1 VRVRRKEK
9 RPARGLAFF
18 CPRAGDKLLLR
29 RSGRSS
35 RSCSGSGSGS
45 RGGSGSSSSS
55 RSSGGSGS
63 RSSASHAGHASL
75 TGHAS
80 HASLGISGLRGFSG
94 GLGCFDLGGFG
105 GLRGLGLAT
114 SGDSQGEK
122 GGYEERLLHVISF
135 IDRGETWV
143 QKTFKPMPGATR
155 QSASIAR
162 QQVSAQRRWRQCA
175 NCSFSKARG
184 IDPQAGMGQLP

>member
-1 VRVRRKEK
+1 MRVRRKEK

-18 CPRAGDKLLLR
+18 CPRAGEELLLR
-29 RSGRSS
+29 RSSRSS
-35 RSCSGSGSGS
+35 RSSSGSGS
-45 RGGSGSSSSS
+45 RGGSGSSSS

-80 HASLGISGLRGFSG
+80 HASLGISGLRGFSS

-114 SGDSQGEK
+114 SGNSQGEE

-135 IDRGETWV
+135 IDRGETGV
-143 QKTFKPMPGATR
+143 QKTLKPMPGATR
-155 QSASIAR
+155 QSTSIAR
-162 QQVSAQRRWRQCA
+162 QQVSAQRRWLQCA
-175 NCSFSKARG
+175 SYWFSKARG
-184 IDPQAGMGQLP
+184 IDPQAEMGQLP

>member
-1 VRVRRKEK
+1 MRVRCKEK

-18 CPRAGDKLLLR
+18 CPRAGEELLLR

-63 RSSASHAGHASL
+63 RSSASHAGHAS
-75 TGHAS
+75 

-94 GLGCFDLGGFG
+94 GLGCFNLGGFG

-114 SGDSQGEK
+114 SGNSQGEE
-122 GGYEERLLHVISF
+122 GGYEERLLHLISF
-135 IDRGETWV
+135 IDRGETGV
-143 QKTFKPMPGATR
+143 QKTLKPMPGATR
-155 QSASIAR
+155 QSTSIAR
-162 QQVSAQRRWRQCA
+162 QQVSAQRRWLQCA
-175 NCSFSKARG
+175 SYWFSKARG
-184 IDPQAGMGQLP
+184 IDPQAEMGQLP